1 VGEFPQVKFVK
12 VNTVEAEEIAMT
24 YGVDALPTF
33 QFFKNGQRVGEFK
46 GSEPAAV
53 EAAIKVIPEPFFT
66 ACGDFFP
73 SPS

>member
-1 VGEFPQVKFVK
+1 
-12 VNTVEAEEIAMT
+12 MT

-53 EAAIKVIPEPFFT
+53 EAAIKVIPEPFFDLVWGFLPEPFLT
-66 ACGDFFP
+66 TVGGLLCF
-73 SPS
+73 